1 MAEIVE
7 LLVETREKRG
17 TAEARRLRR
26 QGKVPGNIYG
36 HGGDP
41 VAISVSEDVFTPLVF
56 AGQKV
61 VDAKLADR
69 KQLAIL
75 RDLQWDTF
83 GTKILHFDLLRIDPD
98 EKVEV
103 EIPVNLRGLSP
114 GSLAGGVLTQN
125 LHTLTVECLAY
136 VIPDQFEVRI
146 GDLNIGDAIHVSDL
160 QVPEGVVVLNEP
172 EELVVQVTEPME
184 VPEEGEEEGAAAGA
198 VEPEVIGRHEDE
210 DESDSD

>member
-7 LLVETREKRG
+7 LTVETREKRG

-26 QGKVPGNIYG
+26 QGRVPGNIYG

-41 VAISVSEDVFTPLVF
+41 VAISVPEDVFTPLVF

-69 KQLAIL
+69 NQLAIL

-125 LHTLTVECLAY
+125 LHTLSVECLAY

-160 QVPEGVVVLNEP
+160 QVPDGVVVMNEP
-172 EELVVQVTEPME
+172 DELVVQVTEPME
-184 VPEEGEEEGAAAGA
+184 VPEEDEEVDAGA

-210 DESDSD
+210 DESD